1 SSSRAESGP
10 SAAGFRSRAGIRF
23 GFAAAVD
30 MDYSLC
36 EKYEHTSD
44 ALFWL
49 RELPM
54 KVELSVPAE
63 LADRELMSSAHCNSS
78 PPDRHGATIKKSA
91 RRGNETLRRSLNGR

>member
-1 SSSRAESGP
+1 
-10 SAAGFRSRAGIRF
+10 
-23 GFAAAVD
+23 

-49 RELPM
+49 RKSLM

-63 LADRELMSSAHCNSS
+63 LADHS
-78 PPDRHGATIKKSA
+78 PQGIDEQRA
-91 RRGNETLRRSLNGR
+91 L